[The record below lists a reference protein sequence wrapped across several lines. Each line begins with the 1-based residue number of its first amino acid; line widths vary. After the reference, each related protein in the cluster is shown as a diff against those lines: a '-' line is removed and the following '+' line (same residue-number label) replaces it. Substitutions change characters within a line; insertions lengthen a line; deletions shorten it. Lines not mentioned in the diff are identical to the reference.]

1 MRVTVHLGE
10 PLWRAVQ
17 QRFVELNLPAGAL
30 VADALEALTRC
41 YPTLVGEMEDQEVPW
56 VCFVGDDQAE
66 RASPL
71 SEGATLHVLWP
82 LSGG

>member
-30 VADALEALTRC
+30 VADALAALTRC
-41 YPTLVGEMEDQEVPW
+41 YPTLVDEMEDPEVSW

-71 SEGATLHVLWP
+71 SEGVTLHLLWP